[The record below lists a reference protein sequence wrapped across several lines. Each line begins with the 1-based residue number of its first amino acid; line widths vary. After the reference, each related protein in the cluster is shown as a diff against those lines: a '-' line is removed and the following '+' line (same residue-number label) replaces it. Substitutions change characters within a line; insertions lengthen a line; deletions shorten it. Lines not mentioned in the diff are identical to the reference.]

1 MRKEDPT
8 MFDVED
14 TLIRSQGKSVGDG
27 RCIRLR
33 AEHPSHHRAARFLA
47 SLGGSKCRTEQ
58 ELVYGFVTTLA
69 RNEALLL
76 VRCALGWSVAGR
88 SHGRLSLPATRRRR
102 V

>member
-47 SLGGSKCRTEQ
+47 SLGGSQCRTEE
-58 ELVYGFVTTLA
+58 ELVYEFVTTLA

-76 VRCALGWSVAGR
+76 VRCEMGWSVAGR
-88 SHGRLSLPATRRRR
+88 SHGRL
-102 V
+102 